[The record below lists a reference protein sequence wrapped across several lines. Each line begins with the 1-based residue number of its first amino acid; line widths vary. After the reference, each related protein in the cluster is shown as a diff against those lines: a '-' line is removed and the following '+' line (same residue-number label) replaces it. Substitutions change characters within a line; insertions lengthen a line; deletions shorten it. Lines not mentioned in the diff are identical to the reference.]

1 MPSRS
6 ENAAR
11 HLFRQSRVA
20 FGELAGDF
28 FGPILIRAQG
38 GLTTRIVEDIEGLL
52 KLFAS
57 SDHVL
62 PGLVGR
68 RFRKRGQCD
77 ISLTKI
83 LACLS
88 SPEIAWLVFSN
99 FLEEGNCFATFF
111 ERGINLAQSGL
122 HSRHAT
128 VTSGDQESRD

>member
-20 FGELAGDF
+20 FGELGGDF
-28 FGPILIRAQG
+28 LGPLFIQAQG
-38 GLTTRIVEDIEGLL
+38 GLTTRIIEDIEGFL
-52 KLFAS
+52 KLLSS

-62 PGLVGR
+62 SGFGAR

-99 FLEEGNCFATFF
+99 FL
-111 ERGINLAQSGL
+111 
-122 HSRHAT
+122 
-128 VTSGDQESRD
+128 